1 MSRPIGPSLGAIY
14 DSSPVPTA
22 GGAARVRARG
32 IQWETRWGSLRR
44 LRPIEVRVTRPDGR
58 CDRLPIDDPNGR
70 TLYRFTA
77 VGACVALTALCI
89 ERIRT
94 P

>member
-14 DSSPVPTA
+14 ESSPLPTTA
-22 GGAARVRARG
+22 GAVRVRARG
-32 IQWETRWGSLRR
+32 INWRTPRGSLRR
-44 LRPIEVRVTRPDGR
+44 LRPVEVRVTRPDGR
-58 CDRLPIDDPNGR
+58 CDRLPVNDPNGR

-77 VGACVALTALCI
+77 IGAFVALAALCI